1 MFAGKTAIVTGA
13 ASGIGKATAE
23 LLLKNGAKSVIAADV
38 AKIPMNDPKLHPAV
52 LDVGD
57 KKAIKEFWG
66 LSREKL
72 GQRAPDLL
80 VNNAGITRDCSFGKM
95 GEDQWDEMMRVN
107 LSSIFHMSQS
117 YYLWAREDKASCK
130 TTPRAIVN
138 LSSLSAKIGT
148 FGQANYCA
156 AKAGVYGIT
165 KNNAREMAP
174 YNFRVNA
181 VSPGTIL
188 TPMVM
193 AMPEHIREATM
204 VLGG

>member
-1 MFAGKTAIVTGA
+1 
-13 ASGIGKATAE
+13 
-23 LLLKNGAKSVIAADV
+23 
-38 AKIPMNDPKLHPAV
+38 MNDPKLHPAV

-80 VNNAGITRDCSFGKM
+80 VNNVGITRDCSFGKM
-95 GEDQWDEMMRVN
+95 GHDHWEEMMRVN

-117 YYLWAREDKASCK
+117 HFLWAREDKAGCK
-130 TTPRAIVN
+130 STPRAIVN

-193 AMPEHIREATM
+193 VMPEHIREATIQAM
-204 VLGG
+204 IPMARGGEPEEVAKSILFLGSDMSSYVTGVNFGGRWWTLHV